1 MHKTCL
7 PLHSGTADDKI
18 INDVELKNVPFS
30 YMEILV
36 AVQEECHVPCAV
48 CNDLAASAA
57 RLDTKLLRW
66 MHGRSKHGECIEVS
80 RPWP

>member
-36 AVQEECHVPCAV
+36 AVQEECYVPCAV
-48 CNDLAASAA
+48 CNDLAALSYYAGCMVDPNTGNA
-57 RLDTKLLRW
+57 
-66 MHGRSKHGECIEVS
+66 SKYLGLGPRIL
-80 RPWP
+80 